1 MENKENILCMLFIL
15 AMVCSCNSKVDP
27 ELIYGYWAC
36 NDTVMSLKPSQPI
49 GPKLDLFSLQEAWI
63 DPVISDTI
71 YYFNSCKVQN
81 DTLVLQDEDKIFK
94 YRIKEL
100 SDSIL
105 KIESD
110 KKYYTYKLKKSYRNN
125 TIHFRNSITAKNFH
139 VDSLDIIIKSK
150 RTNSDFGSQW
160 YIINKYE
167 MIKARNLFFSFIGN
181 QEYKS
186 NKQDTHLVLKS
197 PNEYFRQY
205 IGEKV
210 GKTIYVYVIIIDSF
224 IDFSGYMQLKEMA
237 MFNRGYTIKINL
249 TQNQIIDFW
258 NNEHSI

>member
-1 MENKENILCMLFIL
+1 MNMENKENILCMLFIL

-100 SDSIL
+100 SDSRSEEHTSEL
-105 KIESD
+105 QS
-110 KKYYTYKLKKSYRNN
+110 
-125 TIHFRNSITAKNFH
+125 
-139 VDSLDIIIKSK
+139 
-150 RTNSDFGSQW
+150 
-160 YIINKYE
+160 
-167 MIKARNLFFSFIGN
+167 
-181 QEYKS
+181 
-186 NKQDTHLVLKS
+186 
-197 PNEYFRQY
+197 RQY
-205 IGEKV
+205 LVCRLLLEK
-210 GKTIYVYVIIIDSF
+210 TNH
-224 IDFSGYMQLKEMA
+224 A
-237 MFNRGYTIKINL
+237 PP
-249 TQNQIIDFW
+249 
-258 NNEHSI
+258 